1 MAKESAS
8 RHVTYKIKFIFTRR
22 TQRKVNTHDALLF
35 NAIEMIIVVPNDT
48 SFVLPRKHYHEKAAR
63 GALIPELA
71 EITLQW
77 RNCARNELRP
87 ARVLHMHNS

>member
-1 MAKESAS
+1 M
-8 RHVTYKIKFIFTRR
+8 TR
-22 TQRKVNTHDALLF
+22 L
-35 NAIEMIIVVPNDT
+35 
-48 SFVLPRKHYHEKAAR
+48 FVLPRKHYHEKAAR